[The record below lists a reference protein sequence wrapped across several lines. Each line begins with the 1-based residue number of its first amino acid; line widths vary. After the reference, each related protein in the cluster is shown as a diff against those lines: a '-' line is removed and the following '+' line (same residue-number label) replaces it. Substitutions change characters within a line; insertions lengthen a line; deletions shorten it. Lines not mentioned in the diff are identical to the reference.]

1 MAPKSND
8 NTPYLM
14 MAAGVSILAL
24 IGFYLWLEY
33 QPTEQI
39 EVSGSVPVPMD
50 IRSPSKV
57 LESLPEPAP
66 APVVET
72 MPLPAEPSK
81 PLIAAPTKIDGSDE
95 VVRRVAGD
103 LAPALLDWLT
113 PDQQVRKWV
122 LSIDLMADGE
132 VPKQYR
138 PLAYSMERFAVET
151 VHDNGVDQLF
161 LAESNFNRT
170 HLLVQ
175 AVTAID
181 PALAVHYYKGWLP
194 LLEKAY
200 AEQGKSGSFDQRLTA
215 ALDRVI
221 AVQPLMV
228 KPALVRKGGVM
239 YAYADSQYENA
250 SDVEK
255 MCWRMGA
262 DNSVKLQAWLKQVRQ
277 YR

>member
-1 MAPKSND
+1 MAQKENQS
-8 NTPYLM
+8 TPYLM
-14 MAAGVSILAL
+14 MAAGVSILVL

-39 EVSGSVPVPMD
+39 EVSGTVPVPMD
-50 IRSPSKV
+50 IQSPPKV
-57 LESLPEPAP
+57 IEPP
-66 APVVET
+66 HEPVLAPVVET
-72 MPLPAEPSK
+72 IPLPIEPPK
-81 PLIAAPTKIDGSDE
+81 PLVVAPTKIDGSDE
-95 VVRRVAGD
+95 TVRRVAGE

-138 PLAYSMERFAVET
+138 PLVYPMERFAVET
-151 VHDNGVDQLF
+151 VHENSVDQLF
-161 LAESNFNRT
+161 LAETNFSRT
-170 HLLVQ
+170 NLLVQ
-175 AVTAID
+175 VVTAID
-181 PALAVHYYKGWLP
+181 PALVVHYYKAWLP

-200 AEQGKSGSFDQRLTA
+200 AEQGKPGLFDQRFTA

-221 AVQPLMV
+221 AVKPLMV

-239 YAYADSQYENA
+239 YAYTDSQYENA

-255 MCWRMGA
+255 MCWRMGP
-262 DNSVKLQAWLKQVRQ
+262 DNSAKLQEWLKQVRQ

>member
-1 MAPKSND
+1 MASKT

-14 MAAGVSILAL
+14 MAAGFSILVL

-39 EVSGSVPVPMD
+39 EVSGTVPVPVD
-50 IRSPSKV
+50 IQSPPKIV
-57 LESLPEPAP
+57 EPVPEPAL
-66 APVVET
+66 ASVVEPV
-72 MPLPAEPSK
+72 PLPVKSPK
-81 PLIAAPTKIDGSDE
+81 PVIAAPTKIDGSDE
-95 VVRRVAGD
+95 IVRRVAKE

-138 PLAYSMERFAVET
+138 PMAYSMERFAVET
-151 VHDNGVDQLF
+151 IHEQSADQLF
-161 LAESNFNRT
+161 LAETNFGRT
-170 HLLVQ
+170 SLLVQ
-175 AVTAID
+175 TVTAID
-181 PALAVHYYKGWLP
+181 PVLVAHYYKAWLP
-194 LLEKAY
+194 LMEKAY
-200 AEQGKSGSFDQRLTA
+200 AEQGKPGSFDQRFTA

-255 MCWRMGA
+255 MCWRMGP
-262 DNSVKLQAWLKQVRQ
+262 DNSAKLQEWLKKIRQ